1 MIIDSLD
8 NAHLYE
14 CLHPRFKQAFDFVRS
29 TDFSLLEDGRIE
41 LQGDDLYVNL
51 ASNVG
56 KSSASLEV
64 HESYIDI
71 QMPLSTT
78 ERIGWKSL
86 SRCNKILESYDR
98 DKDIAFYEDDF
109 DTLLSVSPQQ
119 FVIFYPQDAHAPAM
133 AEGFLRKIVV
143 KIKL

>member
-8 NAHLYE
+8 NTHLYE
-14 CLHPRFKQAFDFVRS
+14 CLHPRFKQAFDFLRS

-51 ASNVG
+51 ASNMG

-64 HESYIDI
+64 HELYIDI

-86 SRCNKILESYDR
+86 SRCKKILESYDR
-98 DKDIAFYEDDF
+98 DKDIALYADDF
-109 DTLLSVSPQQ
+109 DTLLSISPQQ

-133 AEGFLRKIVV
+133 AECFLRKLVV